1 MLMWTPGIW
10 ELAIILALVLLFAG
24 KNRLPELARSIGSGI
39 TEFRKGLSGVASEE
53 DEESSASTAKKTTK
67 KSTKTKKS

>member
-1 MLMWTPGIW
+1 MLLWTPGIW

-39 TEFRKGLSGVASEE
+39 TEFRKGLSGQAEE
-53 DEESSASTAKKTTK
+53 EEPSTSTTKKKTTK
-67 KSTKTKKS
+67 KTAKTKKS